1 MVIPAIV
8 APRIGLGGSVYLS
21 VFQTIFRTGSAV
33 NLIGRGGED
42 LCCMAATRIRIPSV
56 AARKA
61 ISILENCGFA
71 VTLTNESALIPK

>member
-33 NLIGRGGED
+33 NLIGRDIED
-42 LCCMAATRIRIPSV
+42 LCCTAATRIRIPSI
-56 AARKA
+56 AAMSA
-61 ISILENCGFA
+61 ISILETCGFA
-71 VTLTNESALIPK
+71 VTLTSE